1 MVNLSGLKTL
11 VFSSLLAGALCFGY
25 WKYRGV
31 EFRYEE
37 LQRNQQSIEQV
48 RKEVRDLETR
58 LEQTRAR
65 IKALENDPVEAEAA
79 ARRIGRTVRS
89 KSETVFHLDESRMT
103 APVQA
108 APAAAVPAA
117 GAPEAGAPAVT
128 APPAPAPAPGPQQTA
143 PPAAP

>member
-1 MVNLSGLKTL
+1 MVNTTGLKTL
-11 VFSSLLAGALCFGY
+11 LLSSLIAVLLCLGY

-31 EFRYEE
+31 DARRGE
-37 LQRNQQSIEQV
+37 LQRNQEAIEQV
-48 RKEVRDLETR
+48 RREVRDLETR

-103 APVQA
+103 PA
-108 APAAAVPAA
+108 APAEPAPKPA
-117 GAPEAGAPAVT
+117 EAGAPASP
-128 APPAPAPAPGPQQTA
+128 APPASA
-143 PPAAP
+143 PPPQASPPAKP